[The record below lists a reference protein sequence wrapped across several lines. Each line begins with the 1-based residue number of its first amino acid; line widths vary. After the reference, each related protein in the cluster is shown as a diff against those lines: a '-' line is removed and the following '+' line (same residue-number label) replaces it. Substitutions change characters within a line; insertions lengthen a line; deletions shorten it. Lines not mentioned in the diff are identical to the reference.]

1 MFRKLFALVM
11 IFVGVSLT
19 ACASTGRR
27 QATVAPPSPVVQQ
40 SVVLATPD
48 CFEVSFLGQSVTE
61 AFSNTCNVPA
71 QVVVEDDASGRAVC
85 QAIVRPGGKRMG
97 PAIWAHSSP
106 DGDKGWIVHGTY
118 IVTATNDANTVGAVA
133 RTVMH
138 MEYQR
143 NFGWR
148 FICAEGGR

>member
-1 MFRKLFALVM
+1 MFRKLSVVLVVLVS
-11 IFVGVSLT
+11 VGLT
-19 ACASTGRR
+19 ACASSGRR
-27 QATVAPPSPVVQQ
+27 QATVAPPNPVSQQ

-48 CFEVSFLGQSVTE
+48 CFGNLFLGDMVTE

-118 IVTATNDANTVGAVA
+118 IVTATNDSNTVGAVA

-148 FICAEGGR
+148 FVCAEGGR